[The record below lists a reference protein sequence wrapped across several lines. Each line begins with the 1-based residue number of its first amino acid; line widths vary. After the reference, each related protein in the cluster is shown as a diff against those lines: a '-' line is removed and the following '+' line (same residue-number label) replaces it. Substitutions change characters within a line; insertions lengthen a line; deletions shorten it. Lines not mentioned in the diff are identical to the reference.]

1 MYKKIL
7 TLTIGFILTFP
18 AFASETPITN
28 YNENNES
35 DKKTNNTK
43 STFASYSE
51 DIYQKINDNDLDFD
65 AFKYALKGYVQL
77 QDNQELDNSKYLTI
91 IDMSVSANTERF
103 FIINMETQIVEHK
116 SVVAHGE
123 KSGLEFAKK
132 FSNKVNSHQTSIGF
146 YKTAETYNGKHGLSL
161 RLDGLEYSNNKA
173 RERAVVI
180 HAADYANPDFI
191 KSNGR
196 LGRSWGCPSLPEKGY
211 SEIVEK
217 IKEGS
222 CLFIYYPQEHYLSK
236 SKLIAA
242 DNLLASND

>member
-1 MYKKIL
+1 MSKKIL
-7 TLTIGFILTFP
+7 TLTISFILIFP
-18 AFASETPITN
+18 IYAWETPVTDH
-28 YNENNES
+28 NES
-35 DKKTNNTK
+35 DKKSSKTS

-51 DIYQKINDNDLDFD
+51 DIYHKINDSELDFD
-65 AFKYALKGYVQL
+65 AFKHGLKGYVQL
-77 QDNQELDNSKYLTI
+77 QNKVELNNSNYLTI
-91 IDMSVSANTERF
+91 IDMSASANTKRF
-103 FIINMETQIVEHK
+103 YIINMETQTIEHK

-146 YKTAETYNGKHGLSL
+146 YKTAETYHGKHGLSL
-161 RLDGLEYSNNKA
+161 RLDGLEYSNSKA

-196 LGRSWGCPSLPEKGY
+196 LGRSWGCPSLPEKDY
-211 SEIVEK
+211 STIISK

-222 CLFIYYPQEHYLSK
+222 CLFIYYPQEKYLSK
-236 SKLIAA
+236 SKFIAT
-242 DNLLASND
+242 DNLLASNE

>member
-7 TLTIGFILTFP
+7 TLTISFILIFPIYAGKTPTSTF
-18 AFASETPITN
+18 
-28 YNENNES
+28 NES
-35 DKKTNNTK
+35 EKKPSNTER
-43 STFASYSE
+43 TFSSYSE
-51 DIYQKINDNDLDFD
+51 EIYQRINDNDLDFD
-65 AFKYALKGYVQL
+65 AFKHGLKGYVQL
-77 QDNQELDNSKYLTI
+77 QNKGELNNSKYLTI

-103 FIINMETQIVEHK
+103 YIINMETQTIEHK

-146 YKTAETYNGKHGLSL
+146 YKTAETYHGKHGLSL
-161 RLDGLEYSNNKA
+161 RLDGLEYSNSKA

-196 LGRSWGCPSLPEKGY
+196 LGRSWGCPSLPEKDY
-211 SEIVEK
+211 STIISK

-222 CLFIYYPQEHYLSK
+222 CLFIYYPQEKYLSK
-236 SKLIAA
+236 SKFIAT
-242 DNLLASND
+242 DNLLASNK

>member
-1 MYKKIL
+1 MSKKIL
-7 TLTIGFILTFP
+7 TLTISFILIFP
-18 AFASETPITN
+18 IYAWETPISN
-28 YNENNES
+28 IRSSDENS
-35 DKKTNNTK
+35 SNTK
-43 STFASYSE
+43 STFNSYSE
-51 DIYQKINDNDLDFD
+51 DIYQKINDSDLDFN
-65 AFKYALKGYVQL
+65 AFKHALKGYVQL
-77 QDNQELDNSKYLTI
+77 QNKEELNNSEYLTI

-103 FIINMETQIVEHK
+103 FIINMKNQTIEHK

-180 HAADYANPDFI
+180 HAADYATPNYI

-196 LGRSWGCPSLPEKGY
+196 LGRSWGCPSLPEKDY
-211 SEIVEK
+211 SEIVSK

-222 CLFIYYPQEHYLSK
+222 CLFIYYPQEYYLSK
-236 SKLIAA
+236 SKLVSLE
-242 DNLLASND
+242 NLLARDD